1 MITRED
7 FKTALKI
14 LDYTVPYISGN
25 WDEIE
30 AFELYEICNGD
41 LEKLDIL
48 CDEGSNRCLYS
59 IKEFK
64 EFIED
69 NVNNEY
75 FNK

>member
-1 MITRED
+1 MITKED

-14 LDYTVPYISGN
+14 LDCTVPYISGN
-25 WDEIE
+25 WDQTE
-30 AFELYEICNGD
+30 AFDLYEICNGD

-48 CDEGSNRCLYS
+48 CNEGTTRLLYS
-59 IKEFK
+59 IEEFK

-69 NVNNEY
+69 NVNNEC